1 MKSSTDR
8 LPRMASRRPATAG
21 ELATGLARAMIR
33 LRARLRTESAPQG
46 DMRWTWSQLMTLSR
60 VASEGPTTGAALAA
74 AEHVRP
80 QSMHETIATLRDS
93 GLVAT
98 QPDPDD
104 GRKLLVSATQH
115 GRELVT
121 RIPAV
126 REAWLEAAIAA
137 CADEH
142 ELHALATTIELME
155 RLADCE
161 LGPGARPVS
170 RS

>member
-1 MKSSTDR
+1 MTSG
-8 LPRMASRRPATAG
+8 RPTTAG

-33 LRARLRTESAPQG
+33 LRARLRTESAPLG

-60 VASEGPTTGAALAA
+60 IVSDGPTTGATLAA

-93 GLVAT
+93 GLVRT
-98 QPDPDD
+98 GPDPDD
-104 GRKLLVSATQH
+104 GRKLLVSATKQ

-126 REAWLEAAIAA
+126 REAWLEAALAA
-137 CADEH
+137 CADER
-142 ELHALATTIELME
+142 ELDALATAIELME

-161 LGPGARPVS
+161 LRPGTGLSAAG
-170 RS
+170 